1 MNQVPTQ
8 TRAMPSEEEFDSW
21 KGQRMTQLV
30 MEVMR
35 KHREAL
41 KEQWANGSF
50 SDSFDMAMAV
60 KNAGATGACSAYQM
74 ILDLDYQDILG
85 TSDE

>member
-21 KGQRMTQLV
+21 KGQGMTQLF
-30 MEVMR
+30 MEVLR
-35 KHREAL
+35 KRREGL
-41 KEQWANGSF
+41 KEQWATGNF
-50 SDSFDMAMAV
+50 SDSFDVAMAV

-74 ILDLDYQDILG
+74 VLDLDYQDILG
-85 TSDE
+85 VSDE

>member
-1 MNQVPTQ
+1 MNQEQMQ

-21 KGQRMTQLV
+21 KSQGLTMMV
-30 MEVMR
+30 MEVLR
-35 KHREAL
+35 KRREVL
-41 KEQWANGSF
+41 KEQWANGNF

-74 ILDLDYQDILG
+74 VLDLDYQDILG
-85 TSDE
+85 VSDE

>member
-1 MNQVPTQ
+1 MNQVQTQ

-21 KGQRMTQLV
+21 KSQGMTQLV
-30 MEVMR
+30 MEIIR
-35 KHREAL
+35 KRRETL

-60 KNAGATGACSAYQM
+60 KNAGATGACSAYQI

>member
-1 MNQVPTQ
+1 MNQTQ
-8 TRAMPSEEEFDSW
+8 AMPSEEEFQQW
-21 KGQRMTQLV
+21 KDQGLTQLV
-30 MEVMR
+30 MRMMYNR
-35 KHREAL
+35 REAL

-85 TSDE
+85 ISNE